1 MVAATPGRDIRLFE
15 SGKCVS
21 RYENENQEK
30 KIFSVSKCMSKRAFA
45 VGWSNGDV
53 EILNY

>member
-15 SGKCVS
+15 GGKCVS